1 MMQSTVE
8 TLKVQLDA
16 MQQRV
21 LDDMQQ
27 IKTLK
32 DEKLAVQAELKK
44 TQDQI
49 GLEVWGLLG

>member
-1 MMQSTVE
+1 ME

-21 LDDMQQ
+21 IDDMQQ
-27 IKTLK
+27 IKQLK
-32 DEKLAVQAELKK
+32 EEKLAIQAELKQ

-49 GLEVWGLLG
+49 GLEAWWC